1 MTEVLSLEEVT
12 QGMARAIPTVDSRTT
27 GQYGDGIGSENEEHQ
42 IELLLEQLRK
52 DDTRYADIER
62 EVEYPAGVGK
72 CDMVLPDGTPV
83 EAKLIR
89 YWRANG
95 DPEPHMYKHVFSP
108 FHNNTLLT
116 DADRLSQSTFS
127 ELSGLLGLFYVRSDD
142 DPRTVDALPKRY
154 TAANIA
160 DKVAQDIAY
169 WYDIDA
175 EVCQISQ
182 FEGLQHTVHKSGAV
196 ISWLLE

>member
-1 MTEVLSLEEVT
+1 MTEALSLEEVT

-27 GQYGDGIGSENEEHQ
+27 GQYGDGIGSENEDRQ
-42 IELLLEQLRK
+42 IELLLEQLRQ

-127 ELSGLLGLFYVRSDD
+127 ESSGLLGFFYVRSDD
-142 DPRTVDALPKRY
+142 DPRTVDALPERY

-160 DKVAQDIAY
+160 DKIAQDIAY

-175 EVCQISQ
+175 EVCQISK
-182 FEGLQHTVHKSGAV
+182 FEGLQHAIHKQGAV